1 MEKEE
6 KGRERQRKR
15 KGTPGKISQN
25 SPAQK
30 RGHIIHHDAS
40 SYHKAP
46 VSENRGFVIKK
57 EGVPFDTLRFQ
68 RGRGAVIF
76 SKG

>member
-6 KGRERQRKR
+6 KGRERQVKR
-15 KGTPGKISQN
+15 KETPGKISQN
-25 SPAQK
+25 SSSQK
-30 RGHIIHHDAS
+30 RGRIVHHDTP
-40 SYHKAP
+40 SYRKAP
-46 VSENRGFVIKK
+46 ASENRGFVIKK

-68 RGRGAVIF
+68 RGKGSVIF